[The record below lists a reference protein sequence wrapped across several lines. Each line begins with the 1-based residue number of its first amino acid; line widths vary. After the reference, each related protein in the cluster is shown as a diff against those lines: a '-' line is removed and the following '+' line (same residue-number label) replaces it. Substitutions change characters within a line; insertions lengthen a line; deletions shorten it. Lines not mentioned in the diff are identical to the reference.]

1 MCNKAARFDCV
12 YTNHDENMADV
23 NIDVENIE
31 VLVLKCLNI
40 DILLR
45 IIFNIFFTYHEN

>member
-1 MCNKAARFDCV
+1 MCNKAARLDCV

-31 VLVLKCLNI
+31 VLVLTFLNV
-40 DILLR
+40 DLLLR
-45 IIFNIFFTYHEN
+45 IIVNISITYHEN